1 MDWEKRREKTERI
14 AEDLKDIPVGNEA
27 LLVAKGFQVAAEVL
41 RAHEAAKAEAEKQGK
56 GESA

>member
-14 AEDLKDIPVGNEA
+14 AEDLKDIPMSDEA

-41 RAHEAAKAEAEKQGK
+41 RAHDAAKAEKQGK